1 MTCSMS
7 FRDRHS
13 AQTCNRLRR
22 SGAEAQGIGGM
33 AKAMLNVESSRK
45 VSHCAADGQAAEAGR
60 FNDVGGRENLCVLGN
75 LTVLGRLG
83 PRRRRSLSHVLRV

>member
-60 FNDVGGRENLCVLGN
+60 FNEVGGRDNLCVLGESDSSG
-75 LTVLGRLG
+75 TTGAT
-83 PRRRRSLSHVLRV
+83 PP